1 MKSMLEELLRNA
13 ENNAHI
19 IQFTIDES
27 QYLTIEAPFN
37 LRIIEDQCICFVE
50 APTRLDA
57 IQKVMNSGLPIK
69 QFTELQ

>member
-1 MKSMLEELLRNA
+1 MKSMLEELIRNA
-13 ENNAHI
+13 ENNSHV
-19 IQFTIDES
+19 IQFTIDETRHLS
-27 QYLTIEAPFN
+27 IEAPFN

-57 IQKVMNSGLPIK
+57 VQKVLDSGLPIK

>member
-13 ENNAHI
+13 ENNSHV

-27 QYLTIEAPFN
+27 QYLNIKAPFN

-50 APTRLDA
+50 APTRLAA
-57 IQKVMNSGLPIK
+57 IQKVMDSGLPIK